1 MVSLYNPGIVSYNV
15 VKVRSMN
22 MKKFVQEF
30 KEFISKGNVITMAV
44 GIIIGSA
51 FTAIVNSLVNDIIT
65 PLIGVILGGMDFSG
79 MVLTVGKESLLIG
92 SFINAIISFLLTAL
106 VLFMIVKTFNR
117 IQREKEVAPKEPAP
131 TPEEIQ
137 LLQEIRDLLKEKQS

>member
-1 MVSLYNPGIVSYNV
+1 
-15 VKVRSMN
+15 MN
-22 MKKFVQEF
+22 MKEFVQEF

>member
-1 MVSLYNPGIVSYNV
+1 
-15 VKVRSMN
+15 
-22 MKKFVQEF
+22 MKEFVQEF

>member
-1 MVSLYNPGIVSYNV
+1 
-15 VKVRSMN
+15 

-117 IQREKEVAPKEPAP
+117 IQREKEEAPKEPAP

>member
-1 MVSLYNPGIVSYNV
+1 
-15 VKVRSMN
+15 MN

-137 LLQEIRDLLKEKQS
+137 LLQEIRDLLKERQS

>member
-1 MVSLYNPGIVSYNV
+1 
-15 VKVRSMN
+15 

>member
-1 MVSLYNPGIVSYNV
+1 
-15 VKVRSMN
+15 

-137 LLQEIRDLLKEKQS
+137 LLQEIRDLLKERQS

>member
-1 MVSLYNPGIVSYNV
+1 
-15 VKVRSMN
+15 MN

-65 PLIGVILGGMDFSG
+65 PLIGVILGGIDFSG

-106 VLFMIVKTFNR
+106 VLFMIIKTFNR

-137 LLQEIRDLLKEKQS
+137 LLQEIRDLLKERQS

>member
-1 MVSLYNPGIVSYNV
+1 
-15 VKVRSMN
+15 

-117 IQREKEVAPKEPAP
+117 MQREKEAAPKEPAP

>member
-1 MVSLYNPGIVSYNV
+1 
-15 VKVRSMN
+15 MN
-22 MKKFVQEF
+22 MKEFVQEF

-117 IQREKEVAPKEPAP
+117 IQREEEVAPKEPAP

>member
-1 MVSLYNPGIVSYNV
+1 
-15 VKVRSMN
+15 MN
-22 MKKFVQEF
+22 MKEFVQEF

-137 LLQEIRDLLKEKQS
+137 LLQEIRDLLKERQS

>member
-1 MVSLYNPGIVSYNV
+1 
-15 VKVRSMN
+15 

-117 IQREKEVAPKEPAP
+117 IQREKEEAPKEPAP

-137 LLQEIRDLLKEKQS
+137 LLQEIRDLLKERQS

>member
-1 MVSLYNPGIVSYNV
+1 
-15 VKVRSMN
+15 

-117 IQREKEVAPKEPAP
+117 IQREKEAAPKEPAP

>member
-1 MVSLYNPGIVSYNV
+1 
-15 VKVRSMN
+15 

-106 VLFMIVKTFNR
+106 VLFMIIKTFNR

-137 LLQEIRDLLKEKQS
+137 LLQEIRDLLKERQS